1 MPNYLTKHSLKDSI
15 ESILSVT
22 REHLGEVLSHLQ
34 EYGDDYLQNAEK
46 YSKGDL
52 DIKTNDSIYGEI
64 FQNHFNISQDSP
76 LGNLIGG
83 NYTNLGDINPK
94 LENLVQLH
102 WYDFLIEIAT
112 SEIRS
117 SDLMDHNGITWRIC
131 HNKKNWAILEII
143 HLILLYNSNLE
154 LLRKWIDIFQYA
166 EYKIIQ
172 DWNDFLQDNHGI
184 LDGDDKLLQEMLE
197 YRISKP
203 ISGAQFYGEN
213 RKEPANLGDYWN
225 QVFDKPNK
233 LSDFQKEVPP
243 DAQIYL
249 KRRRHSKSFF
259 PEELIPNNYVNIA
272 INRSFKHCYII
283 ESRYDDA
290 VVKKFVDY
298 NDWMFESGSAK

>member
-1 MPNYLTKHSLKDSI
+1 MPDSLIHSLKDSI
-15 ESILSVT
+15 ESILSVS
-22 REHLGEVLSHLQ
+22 REHLEGVLSHLQ
-34 EYGDDYLQNAEK
+34 EYGGNYLQNAGK
-46 YSKGDL
+46 FGKGDL
-52 DIKTNDSIYGEI
+52 DIKTNGTTYGEI
-64 FQNHFNISQDSP
+64 FQNHFNNSMDSP

-83 NYTNLGDINPK
+83 TGTNLVDINPK

-117 SDLMDHNGITWRIC
+117 SDLRNHNGIAWGIC
-131 HNKKNWAILEII
+131 HNQKNWAILEII

-154 LLRKWIDIFQYA
+154 LLREWIDIFQYA

-184 LDGDDKLLQEMLE
+184 LDGDHKLLQEMLE

-203 ISGAQFYGEN
+203 IYGATYYAKN
-213 RKEPANLGDYWN
+213 RTNPANLGDYWN

-233 LSDFQKEVPP
+233 LSDFQKEVPS

-249 KRRRHSKSFF
+249 KRSKHSKSFF
-259 PEELIPNNYVNIA
+259 PEELIPNDYLKIA
-272 INRSFKHCYII
+272 INRSFKHCFIFK
-283 ESRYDDA
+283 SRYNDGI
-290 VVKKFVDY
+290 VKQFVDY